1 MTIDQALDHE
11 YLSEFKTEMED
22 IELAPKISF
31 DYTHE
36 FQLEVALFK
45 ERIMQEMLNKK

>member
-1 MTIDQALDHE
+1 MTVCQALEHE
-11 YLSEFKTEMED
+11 YLAEFKNEFEV
-22 IELAPKISF
+22 IELAQKITF

-45 ERIMQEMLNKK
+45 EKIMQEMLNKK